1 MQSPVN
7 ILALRMA
14 EKISLLISGVIQ
26 THKARNSRNKGKTT
40 KNNNKYYLRKEGINF
55 VDT

>member
-26 THKARNSRNKGKTT
+26 AHKARNSRNKGKTT
-40 KNNNKYYLRKEGINF
+40 KNNNKYYLRKEVINF